1 MVRAFTQNGIVTY
14 EPVKGGKFALFDSNI
29 VGSFVE
35 FVNNNIK
42 IILKH
47 I

>member
-35 FVNNNIK
+35 FVIINIFL
-42 IILKH
+42 IIF
-47 I
+47 